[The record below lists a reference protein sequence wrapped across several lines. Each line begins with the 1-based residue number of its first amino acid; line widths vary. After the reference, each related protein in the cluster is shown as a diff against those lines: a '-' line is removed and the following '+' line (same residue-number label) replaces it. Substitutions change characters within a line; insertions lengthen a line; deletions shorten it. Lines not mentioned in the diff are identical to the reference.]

1 MTAKNMLS
9 RENGVEGGLRQLLLE
24 NLTKIRQTP
33 NLNVVTVHILKM
45 EYID

>member
-1 MTAKNMLS
+1 MTAKNMLR
-9 RENGVEGGLRQLLLE
+9 RENGVEGGLRQLLLD